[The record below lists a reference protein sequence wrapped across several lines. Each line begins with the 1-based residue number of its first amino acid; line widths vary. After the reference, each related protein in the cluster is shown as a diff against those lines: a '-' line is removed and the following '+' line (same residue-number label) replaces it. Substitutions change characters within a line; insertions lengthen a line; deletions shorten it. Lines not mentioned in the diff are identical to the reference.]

1 MLYFA
6 VICQRF
12 YDDHDDAVD
21 GIMMMMMIDVI
32 SSYCS
37 LTMSHL
43 SGAAR
48 APLSTKAAMIRV
60 MTYNDGD
67 DDGEI
72 MMATIIVK

>member
-1 MLYFA
+1 M
-6 VICQRF
+6 VVMQMQMQ
-12 YDDHDDAVD
+12 
-21 GIMMMMMIDVI
+21 MMMMMMMDVI

>member
-1 MLYFA
+1 M
-6 VICQRF
+6 Q
-12 YDDHDDAVD
+12 
-21 GIMMMMMIDVI
+21 MMMSMDVI

-72 MMATIIVK
+72 MMMVTMIVK